1 MTPVPEW
8 RLAYRYPA
16 GRSETGEMGRG
27 TPSSQFPYQLGASL
41 NASDIDYKTITLR
54 DVMQRLNEV
63 ETLAMP
69 NN

>member
-1 MTPVPEW
+1 
-8 RLAYRYPA
+8 
-16 GRSETGEMGRG
+16 MGGG

-41 NASDIDYKTITLR
+41 NASDIGYKTIMLR
-54 DVMQRLNEV
+54 DVIQRLTEV

>member
-1 MTPVPEW
+1 MPC
-8 RLAYRYPA
+8 RCPA
-16 GRSETGEMGRG
+16 GRSETGETGTG
-27 TPSSQFPYQLGASL
+27 TPSSQFPFQLGASL
-41 NASDIDYKTITLR
+41 NVPDISYKTITLR